1 MSALSFCIYS
11 ESEQPMENGMDS
23 PTQEGHGTTSQ
34 PDDASSTYVYEINYL
49 ATVQRRNYGLIVV

>member
-1 MSALSFCIYS
+1 
-11 ESEQPMENGMDS
+11 MENGMDS